1 MAISAYVGLPGSGKS
16 YGVVE
21 NVILPAFK
29 KGQKVFTNIP
39 MRTDHCLEVYGA
51 KVVQFDIK
59 DIIDNPDWWTETFE
73 AGSLLVIDEVWRLW
87 PAGLNI
93 NKARM
98 QDKEFLAE
106 HRHLVN
112 QDTKSSTNI
121 ALVTQDLAQM
131 SNFVKVL
138 VDKTFRSVKLDAV
151 GAKKR
156 FRVDVYQGEV
166 SGTNPP
172 DKKKLNS
179 LFYKYKT
186 EVFDCYVSHTKS
198 DVAGDESRS
207 DERFNLLKSTKLKVL
222 MFLILAPILLVF
234 FGKSKV
240 EDDIGL
246 TPSTIVEDQNVLEVK
261 NQVLEVKKQSRFKF
275 LSIQES
281 IYISFNMGMFP
292 NIRYLITVETDD
304 IYHAV
309 FDESQL
315 SLMDYQLIPIST
327 CAVRITGSDFD
338 QVVLCQKEGQQRGA
352 IEKSVGSASF

>member
-1 MAISAYVGLPGSGKS
+1 MY
-16 YGVVE
+16 
-21 NVILPAFK
+21 
-29 KGQKVFTNIP
+29 
-39 MRTDHCLEVYGA
+39 
-51 KVVQFDIK
+51 
-59 DIIDNPDWWTETFE
+59 
-73 AGSLLVIDEVWRLW
+73 
-87 PAGLNI
+87 
-93 NKARM
+93 
-98 QDKEFLAE
+98 
-106 HRHLVN
+106 
-112 QDTKSSTNI
+112 
-121 ALVTQDLAQM
+121 
-131 SNFVKVL
+131 
-138 VDKTFRSVKLDAV
+138 
-151 GAKKR
+151 KR
-156 FRVDVYQGEV
+156 Q
-166 SGTNPP
+166 
-172 DKKKLNS
+172 
-179 LFYKYKT
+179 
-186 EVFDCYVSHTKS
+186 KS